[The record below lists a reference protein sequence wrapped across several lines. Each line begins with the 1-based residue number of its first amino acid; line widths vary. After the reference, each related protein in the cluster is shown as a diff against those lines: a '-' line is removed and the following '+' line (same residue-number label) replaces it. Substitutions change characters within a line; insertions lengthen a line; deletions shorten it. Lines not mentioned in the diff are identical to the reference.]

1 MFKKILTI
9 ISLSAIIFLAACSIK
24 DQEPTQVK
32 PTDTTTVTNNE
43 DSTTRNTCGEYTQ
56 QKWFWPSAYLV
67 RDVKKV
73 GWFHTGTVPLE
84 WFMSVCSWNFVAT
97 QLTFNF
103 ANLAVS
109 DLVDSWMNQKLVG
122 HLNSADF
129 FDTATFPTWLF
140 VSKLLTKNTD
150 WYTVVGDLTIKW
162 ITNEITFPIKV
173 TTIWNEY
180 KINWEISI
188 DRTKRNIMYSSTKLI
203 DTLKDKAIEDTIK
216 TTFELTTSP
225 AL

>member
-9 ISLSAIIFLAACSIK
+9 VSLSAIIFLAACTTK
-24 DQEPTQVK
+24 VAQPTQT
-32 PTDTTTVTNNE
+32 PTTSTVTNNE
-43 DSTTRNTCGEYTQ
+43 NSNTRNTCGELTE
-56 QKWFWPSAYLV
+56 QKGFWPSAYLV
-67 RDVKKV
+67 RDVKKIW
-73 GWFHTGTVPLE
+73 WFHTGTVPLE

-103 ANLAVS
+103 INLTVGNVPDSGMNAT
-109 DLVDSWMNQKLVG
+109 LVK

-129 FDTATFPTWLF
+129 FDTAKFPTWVF
-140 VSKLLTKNTD
+140 VSKLLTKNPD

-162 ITNEITFPIKV
+162 ITNEISFPIKV
-173 TTIWNEY
+173 TSIWKEF
-180 KINWEISI
+180 KINWEIII
-188 DRTKRNIMYSSTKLI
+188 DRIKWNIMYLSTKLI
-203 DTLKDKAIEDTIK
+203 DTLKDKAIEDEIK

>member
-1 MFKKILTI
+1 
-9 ISLSAIIFLAACSIK
+9 
-24 DQEPTQVK
+24 
-32 PTDTTTVTNNE
+32 
-43 DSTTRNTCGEYTQ
+43 
-56 QKWFWPSAYLV
+56 
-67 RDVKKV
+67 
-73 GWFHTGTVPLE
+73 
-84 WFMSVCSWNFVAT
+84 MSVCSWNFVAT